1 MCTDGPLCQPGS
13 ECLQE
18 RETTIDNKERRINE
32 LRLKSKELEKIK
44 FVLDYKCAVRG
55 RVGLGR
61 CMSAGGVGLRAKW
74 ELGRSTPQRVTQT
87 IKQSSAAR

>member
-1 MCTDGPLCQPGS
+1 VCQAAMCTDGPLCQPGS

-55 RVGLGR
+55 RVGLAVCPLVRWDCARNGN
-61 CMSAGGVGLRAKW
+61 SAVPLR
-74 ELGRSTPQRVTQT
+74 
-87 IKQSSAAR
+87 SA